1 MILFDRLIR
10 HTYVTF
16 FSFWIILLRRTC
28 VRITWKLDLN
38 IVILTHLPL
47 EKMAAFS

>member
-10 HTYVTF
+10 HTYVI
-16 FSFWIILLRRTC
+16 FSFWIILFGRTC